1 MALSK
6 RLKAIARY
14 IEHDA
19 IVYDVGCDHAL
30 LSCFLIK
37 NGIARKVYAGDN
49 KKGPLAKAIENI
61 KKEGLED
68 KVIPILADGLAK
80 APEDV
85 DTVIIAGMG
94 YHTAI
99 KILEETDI
107 KRYKRIIVQINKE
120 TFRFRTY
127 LSEHNYTIIDE
138 DVVYDDFY
146 YEIIV
151 FSADRHEEYDLIER
165 RYGPI
170 LLRKQSPVF
179 IDHLLYKKKKLQDIL
194 LRHKDTDL
202 EEEIKEIDAIIFEC
216 DRDR

>member
-107 KRYKRIIVQINKE
+107 KRYKRIIVQINKDVDKL
-120 TFRFRTY
+120 RQYISDRG
-127 LSEHNYTIIDE
+127 YTIIDE
-138 DVVYDDFY
+138 LVVADGFY
-146 YEIIV
+146 YEIVV
-151 FSADRHEEYDLIER
+151 FDNTPHPKYSALEIK
-165 RYGPI
+165 YGPI
-170 LLRKQSPVF
+170 LLKKRDKVF
-179 IDHLLYKKKKLQDIL
+179 INYLKYKKNKLEVIL
-194 LRHKDTDL
+194 VRHEDEKL
-202 EEEIKEIDAIIFEC
+202 KAALKEIETIISG
-216 DRDR
+216 